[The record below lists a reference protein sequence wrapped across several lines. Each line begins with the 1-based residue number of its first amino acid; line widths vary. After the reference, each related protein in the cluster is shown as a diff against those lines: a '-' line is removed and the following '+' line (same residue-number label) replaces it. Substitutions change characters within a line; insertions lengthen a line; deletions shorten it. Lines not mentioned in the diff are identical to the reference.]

1 MVNGGTMIA
10 SLYTHLVQNDKEY
23 PEPGCLETWGEG
35 TEGVGADVGWEME
48 ETWVSLLVLPLLVLE
63 ILVEAHVWCS
73 TETEQPKNEGKHSS
87 CLTELYVVIQ
97 HLWKNQGHLL

>member
-1 MVNGGTMIA
+1 
-10 SLYTHLVQNDKEY
+10 
-23 PEPGCLETWGEG
+23 
-35 TEGVGADVGWEME
+35 ME

-97 HLWKNQGHLL
+97 HLWKNQGHYCCDPTPVEESRTLLL